1 MLINL
6 IKGKKRIGIL
16 VVKKKKCWYELYV
29 GVYVCFF
36 FFIVIVFV
44 LYVYGIIEKNY
55 NCNFGI
61 KCLVFFVMVVNVV
74 FVMI

>member
-1 MLINL
+1 MY
-6 IKGKKRIGIL
+6 
-16 VVKKKKCWYELYV
+16 VV
-29 GVYVCFF
+29 F

-44 LYVYGIIEKNY
+44 LYVYGIIEK